1 MAVTEP
7 ANLAYPGRNG
17 DVPET
22 AITNAAAS
30 EKGFPART
38 QEGNLVFIV
47 KTEREGLQ
55 KVLVDADGNRYVDN
69 GPSGTLV
76 LFTTEELTDE
86 DFETT
91 MSRFGASPPEPN
103 VESHQLPNGEWTFEP
118 PAETAAEVEAAAAG
132 LTGND
137 TVALDNGDD
146 LSSAA

>member
-91 MSRFGASPPEPN
+91 MSRFGASPPEVDQGAIDTPADV
-103 VESHQLPNGEWTFEP
+103 VEQMV
-118 PAETAAEVEAAAAG
+118 AESAAEVQAAVADLDTQPLADAGDLPGAA
-132 LTGND
+132 
-137 TVALDNGDD
+137 
-146 LSSAA
+146 